1 MDHRWLACDSTVPL
15 GTTGET
21 EIADHLYEIACKIS
35 PAMQLQFGN
44 SSNGCFQKW
53 WVLPPKSSI
62 LIGISIINH
71 PFWGT
76 PIFGNTQIALRFCA
90 FVFFLGES
98 SAAGSPSVLRLL
110 SITLHTAS
118 HATFDFGKWILAQ
131 SSASTSSGLGE
142 VHGKLEWTCF
152 RRCVY
157 DYQIDCVFE
166 KNLLNT
172 WKLNKMMSLK
182 YVRGASSG
190 PSWRGS
196 RPEFEGSCGW
206 HFFQER
212 SEIVRIL
219 CISSDF
225 SCFASACSCFANSIE
240 RCTPSWPS
248 QASPSSSSERSSLRC
263 LQWICTVKQKP
274 CILSI
279 PKRTWN
285 HSELWIK
292 PRSNGLL
299 WLCQLP
305 MLPWPIIFQTQAFQM
320 FNCSFS

>member
-1 MDHRWLACDSTVPL
+1 MRLNRSLRHHRWNRNCWSPLWDSL
-15 GTTGET
+15 Q
-21 EIADHLYEIACKIS
+21 IS

-44 SSNGCFQKW
+44 STNSHESWVDSSNCTTILR
-53 WVLPPKSSI
+53 VL
-62 LIGISIINH
+62 
-71 PFWGT
+71 
-76 PIFGNTQIALRFCA
+76 
-90 FVFFLGES
+90 FFLGES

-118 HATFDFGKWILAQ
+118 HATCDFGKWILAQ

-166 KNLLNT
+166 KNILNT
-172 WKLNKMMSLK
+172 WKLKKMMSLK

-248 QASPSSSSERSSLRC
+248 QASPSSSSERSRRREYIASITSVFAVNLHSKAKAMHF
-263 LQWICTVKQKP
+263 INPEKDVKP
-274 CILSI
+274 LGAM
-279 PKRTWN
+279 N
-285 HSELWIK
+285 
-292 PRSNGLL
+292 
-299 WLCQLP
+299 
-305 MLPWPIIFQTQAFQM
+305 
-320 FNCSFS
+320 